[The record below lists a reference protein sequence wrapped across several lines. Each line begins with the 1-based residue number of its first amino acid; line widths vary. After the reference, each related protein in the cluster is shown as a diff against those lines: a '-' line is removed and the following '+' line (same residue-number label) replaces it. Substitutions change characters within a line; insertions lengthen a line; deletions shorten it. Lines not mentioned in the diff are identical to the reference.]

1 MPTTKKNLRRGPKE
15 GKKGSRSKT
24 AHGRKN
30 YTTKRT
36 SKVFHRKGHYVRPG
50 YKPFGSRKGS
60 RSRTHKGKI
69 NYIRGGMYMTPAA
82 AAVYGG
88 YPHSNRAN
96 RLAATG
102 GSPAGHLAA
111 F

>member
-1 MPTTKKNLRRGPKE
+1 MPATKKNLRRGPKE

-60 RSRTHKGKI
+60 HSRTHKGKI
-69 NYIRGGMYMTPAA
+69 NYIRGGM
-82 AAVYGG
+82 
-88 YPHSNRAN
+88 
-96 RLAATG
+96 
-102 GSPAGHLAA
+102 
-111 F
+111 

>member
-1 MPTTKKNLRRGPKE
+1 MPATKKNLRRGPKE

-60 RSRTHKGKI
+60 HSRTHKGKI
-69 NYIRGGMYMTPAA
+69 NYIRGG
-82 AAVYGG
+82 
-88 YPHSNRAN
+88 
-96 RLAATG
+96 AATSFKP
-102 GSPAGHLAA
+102 SPYAPTAMS
-111 F
+111 